1 MLVDNFRITPRD
13 DLSCNLAWTSPW
25 PDGASWVFINGKHA
39 VGPLVTGTAERMVK
53 ISFALGNL
61 SAVPGTAQAGVA
73 RIEIHDFPD
82 DTVRPDPIQAEP
94 NTRPLLSWNP
104 VEEAA
109 RYRIYHRKRGD
120 VAETVIYD
128 KPALQGLERCEV
140 TCPVLLDGRGGV
152 WHFLRV
158 EAVDEYGNESTRQ
171 SWTCFVM
178 DLPPV
183 PERVLVTEGVVP
195 GTYDF
200 HLED

>member
-1 MLVDNFRITPRD
+1 MLVENFRITPRD
-13 DLSCNLAWTSPW
+13 DASCNLAWTSPW
-25 PDGASWVFINGKHA
+25 PDGSSWVFVNGKHA
-39 VGPLVTGTAERMVK
+39 AGPVVTGTAEKMVK
-53 ISFALGNL
+53 IAFALGK
-61 SAVPGTAQAGVA
+61 VA

-82 DTVRPDPIQAEP
+82 DSARPDPIQAEP
-94 NTRPLLSWNP
+94 NTRPTLSWNP

-120 VAETVIYD
+120 AAETLIYD

-140 TCPVLLDGRGGV
+140 ICPVLLEGRGGV

-158 EAVDEYGNESTRQ
+158 ESVDEYGNESTRL
-171 SWTCFVM
+171 SWTYFVM

-183 PERVLVTEGVVP
+183 PERVSVTEGVVP

-200 HLED
+200 RLED